1 MDNLHVLEGT
11 MNAERYKKG
20 LEQHMLYI
28 SGKAL
33 CIYNKI
39 YNVYLYSTFKTT
51 EVDQS
56 AAQSMENKNKST
68 SI

>member
-39 YNVYLYSTFKTT
+39 YVYLYSKFKTT

-56 AAQSMENKNKST
+56 AAQSMENKNKSM